1 MLQYLKKIT
10 KGSLIFASGHI
21 FVKVIGIFLIPI
33 YTRYLTPADYGILSI
48 VSVIGTILFIVL
60 SMGCDTAVMR
70 FYYDYREHKEELKSY
85 LGTIAIFLLGINLII
100 ILLINYTGAGL
111 FEVLIKDKSITFNP
125 YMKLKIYSTYLGLA
139 SIIPLMLFRVKEKP
153 LNYISATTFQ
163 FIISVSFI
171 IYFVVFLKQGALGSI
186 KGGLYASLILFIIYI
201 LLTIKEINFN
211 FHFSKLIDTLRFS
224 LPLVPHNLAGW
235 ILSLSDKLI
244 LQRYSSLSEV
254 GLYSLGYSL
263 GMVMNFIVMSINFAW
278 APFFFDMAKTNKDAK
293 QIFARITTLWMIFI
307 SFICISGIL
316 FSREIIILLTT
327 EKFYGSALVI
337 PIILVSYFLNGMYF
351 MVVNAIFYL
360 KKTKVLPIFTFISAI
375 VNIGLNFWWIPKFGM
390 MGAAY
395 ATLVS
400 FIVQFLLV
408 YKYSIKIYPIPYE
421 YKKMGVVLFIFI
433 VIYLVNMVY
442 SFDNFAISIPYKF
455 GLLCVFILGLIITK
469 VVKIEEIKK
478 FKNIIV
484 GKFARA

>member
-171 IYFVVFLKQGALGSI
+171 IYFVVFLKQGALGAI
-186 KGGLYASLILFIIYI
+186 KGGLYASVILFFLYLFLIS
-201 LLTIKEINFN
+201 KEIKFKID
-211 FHFSKLIDTLRFS
+211 FSKLYYTLLLA

-316 FSREIIILLTT
+316 FSREIVILITT